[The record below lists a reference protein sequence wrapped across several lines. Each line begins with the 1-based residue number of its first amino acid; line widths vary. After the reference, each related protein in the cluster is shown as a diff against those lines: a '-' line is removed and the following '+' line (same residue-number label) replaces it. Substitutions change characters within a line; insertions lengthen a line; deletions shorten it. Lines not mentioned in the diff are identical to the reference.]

1 MYVMVSQPI
10 LESRIAAKICWAVA
24 FVLIPGTSNGELAD
38 FFFEVNEKAA
48 PSLLRISTSSFCA
61 NFKILAKF

>member
-10 LESRIAAKICWAVA
+10 LESRIAAKISWVVA
-24 FVLIPGTSNGELAD
+24 FVLIPGTSNGKLAD